1 MERARPSREHVRHA
15 LLPGAPAVTLLR
27 EQRREALLFAIG
39 SVCFALGALPGYASL
54 VGTTADN
61 ATYAL
66 GSVFFTTASFIQWRL
81 TGRWRPGPLAAGW
94 SDWWSAAVQFP
105 GTLLFNVS
113 TFSAL
118 IGGDHVWR
126 PDAVGSALFLVSS
139 VLAVHAVTI
148 RDRLSGPDRPQ
159 LEGRVAEPRRLDRLR
174 DLGRRRLRRARVG
187 PAEQRRGGQPR
198 HVRRRAG
205 IPGGCAA
212 DVAAARGGAFIP
224 PE

>member
-1 MERARPSREHVRHA
+1 M
-15 LLPGAPAVTLLR
+15 TLLR

-81 TGRWRPGPLAAGW
+81 TGRWRPGGWRDAGW

-148 RDRLSGPDRPQ
+148 RDRLWDPTARSWKVAWLNLAGSIAFGISAVGAYVAPGSDQPSNVAVANLGTFVGALGFLAGALLMSPRPGA
-159 LEGRVAEPRRLDRLR
+159 GRSSRQD
-174 DLGRRRLRRARVG
+174 D
-187 PAEQRRGGQPR
+187 
-198 HVRRRAG
+198 VR
-205 IPGGCAA
+205 P
-212 DVAAARGGAFIP
+212 AARA
-224 PE
+224 